1 MKKIVVLSGAGI
13 SKESGIPTFRD
24 NDGLWKSYRFEEVA
38 SPLAWK
44 RNPELVLDFYNFRR
58 KAVVEA
64 EPNEAHILL
73 ADLQRYFDMFV
84 ITQNVDDLHE
94 RAGTKN
100 ILHLHGQI
108 RQARSTADENIIVD
122 LPDWEL
128 NLGDLCPKGSRL
140 RPNIVW
146 FGESVPNIPKAI
158 EIVKHADI
166 FLVIGTG
173 LQVYP
178 AASLIDYVPVSSEK
192 YLIDP
197 SDDLRIRDFY
207 HYKNTAVNGMKKFYD
222 FILKKM

>member
-1 MKKIVVLSGAGI
+1 MKKVVVLSGAGI

-58 KAVVEA
+58 RAVLEA

-122 LPDWEL
+122 LQGCEL
-128 NLGDLCPKGSRL
+128 NLGDLCPKGSQL

>member
-1 MKKIVVLSGAGI
+1 M
-13 SKESGIPTFRD
+13 
-24 NDGLWKSYRFEEVA
+24 
-38 SPLAWK
+38 
-44 RNPELVLDFYNFRR
+44 
-58 KAVVEA
+58 
-64 EPNEAHILL
+64 
-73 ADLQRYFDMFV
+73 
-84 ITQNVDDLHE
+84 
-94 RAGTKN
+94 
-100 ILHLHGQI
+100 
-108 RQARSTADENIIVD
+108 
-122 LPDWEL
+122 
-128 NLGDLCPKGSRL
+128 
-140 RPNIVW
+140 W

>member
-1 MKKIVVLSGAGI
+1 MKKVVVLSGAGI

-58 KAVVEA
+58 RVVVEA

-108 RQARSTADENIIVD
+108 RQARSTADENVIVD
-122 LPDWEL
+122 LPYWEL
-128 NLGDLCPKGSRL
+128 NLGDLCPKGSQL

-178 AASLIDYVPVSSEK
+178 AASLIDYVPSSSEN

-197 SDDLRIRDFY
+197 SDDLSIRDFY

>member
-73 ADLQRYFDMFV
+73 ADLQKYFEMFV

-128 NLGDLCPKGSRL
+128 NLGDLCPKGSQL

-178 AASLIDYVPVSSEK
+178 AASTIEYVPSSSEK